1 MPDPPAT
8 KTTVPKNMKTLPARL
23 LTTCSAIAALV
34 LSMNPAGP
42 LSAQEPPPFMAPPV
56 PAGMAPARLGQVIPP
71 PPGSGPAWMVVER
84 RPVGGD
90 TTIGGTVVPTQEIT
104 FTAQM
109 PGNVELIAGAEGD
122 FFKKGSVLAVLD
134 DTEMR
139 AKRAAAIAQ
148 IRNAEAAYRNAEV
161 QYHRERKDP
170 TPQGGNMMSQ
180 MMPMPFFGDNKPT
193 GVQRDATLHQYGTQI
208 EQAQGA
214 LMAAQAQL
222 KEIDAKLQDV
232 RSLAPFDGYI
242 VAKHVNKGDTVQPG
256 QPLLAFA
263 DVGQL
268 QVQVDVPTRLAAPLQ
283 PGFTT
288 RVKLDDTGQT
298 VVMARV
304 AQVFPMADATRHT
317 VRIKLDLQPGSPAK
331 AGMYAEVLV
340 PQPMS
345 DQGAL
350 PVIPVSAV
358 VYRGGLP
365 MVYVL
370 DAQER
375 PRLNLLRLGEQ
386 FGDAVTV
393 LTGLQGGE
401 RILLQAPANP

>member
-1 MPDPPAT
+1 M
-8 KTTVPKNMKTLPARL
+8 KNQSAPLLPRCA
-23 LTTCSAIAALV
+23 AMAAALSLLITPV
-34 LSMNPAGP
+34 VAPVQ
-42 LSAQEPPPFMAPPV
+42 AQESPPPFLMQPGIGAGQP
-56 PAGMAPARLGQVIPP
+56 PAGAQIIPP
-71 PPGSGPAWMVVER
+71 PAGTGPAWVLVER

-109 PGNVELIAGAEGD
+109 PGTVQLIAGTEGD
-122 FFKKGSVLAVLD
+122 FFKRGAVLAVID
-134 DTEMR
+134 DSEMR
-139 AKRAAAIAQ
+139 AKRAAALAQ

-214 LMAAQAQL
+214 LIAAQAQL

-232 RSLAPFDGYI
+232 KSVAPFDGYI
-242 VAKHVNKGDTVQPG
+242 VRKHVNKGDTVQPG

-263 DVGQL
+263 DMGQL
-268 QVQVDVPTRLAAPLQ
+268 QAQVDVPTRLAAPLQ
-283 PGFTT
+283 PGFAT
-288 RVKLDDTGQT
+288 RVKLDDPKGT

-304 AQVFPMADATRHT
+304 SQVFPMADPTRHT
-317 VRIKLDLQPGSPAK
+317 VRVKLDLQPGAPAK
-331 AGMYAEVLV
+331 AGMYAEVLI

-345 DQGAL
+345 DQGSL
-350 PVIPVSAV
+350 PIIPASAV
-358 VYRGGLP
+358 VHRGGLP

-370 DAQER
+370 DAQEK
-375 PRLNLLRLGEQ
+375 PRLHLLRLGEQ
-386 FGDAVTV
+386 FGDTVTV
-393 LTGLQGGE
+393 LTGLRGGE
-401 RILLQAPANP
+401 RILLRPPQEP

>member
-1 MPDPPAT
+1 M
-8 KTTVPKNMKTLPARL
+8 KNHCARLPSPRAELAALPAL
-23 LTTCSAIAALV
+23 LTLV
-34 LSMNPAGP
+34 LVAAG
-42 LSAQEPPPFMAPPV
+42 V
-56 PAGMAPARLGQVIPP
+56 APARAQDSVPLLTPPPAPVVAQPPAGAQIIPP
-71 PPGSGPAWMVVER
+71 PASAGPAWVMVER
-84 RPVGGD
+84 RPVGGN

-109 PGNVELIAGAEGD
+109 PGAVQLIAGAEGD
-122 FFKKGSVLAVLD
+122 YFKQGTVLAVID

-161 QYHRERKDP
+161 QYQRERRDP

-193 GVQRDATLHQYGTQI
+193 GVQREATLHQYGTQI

-214 LMAAQAQL
+214 LMGAQAQL
-222 KEIDAKLQDV
+222 REIDAKLQDV
-232 RSLAPFDGYI
+232 RSIAPFDGYI
-242 VAKHVNKGDTVQPG
+242 VHKHVSKGDTVQPG
-256 QPLLAFA
+256 QPLLSFA
-263 DVGQL
+263 DMGQL
-268 QVQVDVPTRLAAPLQ
+268 QAQVDVPTRLAAQLQ

-288 RVKLDDTGQT
+288 RVKLDDPKQT
-298 VVMARV
+298 IVAARV
-304 AQVFPMADATRHT
+304 AQVFPMADPTRHT
-317 VRIKLDLQPGSPAK
+317 VRVKLDLQPGAPAK

-345 DQGAL
+345 DQGAQ

-370 DAQER
+370 DAQEQ
-375 PRLNLLRLGEQ
+375 PRLHLLRLGEQ
-386 FGDAVTV
+386 FGDTVTV

-401 RILLQAPANP
+401 RILLRPPREPSP

>member
-1 MPDPPAT
+1 MRKHD
-8 KTTVPKNMKTLPARL
+8 VPL
-23 LTTCSAIAALV
+23 LTPWPRRFAALAAVTSV
-34 LSMNPAGP
+34 LGWPIAVALQAQEAGPFMPHPGSGAGQAPAG
-42 LSAQEPPPFMAPPV
+42 AQI
-56 PAGMAPARLGQVIPP
+56 IPP
-71 PPGSGPAWMVVER
+71 PASNGPAWILVER
-84 RPVGGD
+84 RPVGGN

-109 PGNVELIAGAEGD
+109 PGAVQRIAGAEGD
-122 FFKKGSVLAVLD
+122 FFKKGAVLAVID

-139 AKRAAAIAQ
+139 AKRAAALAQ

-161 QYHRERKDP
+161 QYHRERRDP

-193 GVQRDATLHQYGTQI
+193 GVQREATLHQYGTQI

-214 LMAAQAQL
+214 LMSAQAQL

-232 RSLAPFDGYI
+232 RSIAPFDGYI
-242 VAKHVNKGDTVQPG
+242 VRKHVSQGDTVQPG
-256 QPLLAFA
+256 QPLLSFA
-263 DVGQL
+263 DMGQL
-268 QVQVDVPTRLAAPLQ
+268 QAQVDVPTRLAAALQ

-288 RVKLDDTGQT
+288 RVKLDDPKET

-304 AQVFPMADATRHT
+304 AQVFPMADPTRHT
-317 VRIKLDLQPGSPAK
+317 VRVKLDLQPGAPAK

-340 PQPMS
+340 PQPLS
-345 DQGAL
+345 EQGAL

-370 DAQER
+370 DAQEQ
-375 PRLNLLRLGEQ
+375 PRLHLLRLGEQ
-386 FGDAVTV
+386 FGDTITV

-401 RILLQAPANP
+401 RILLRPPQEP

>member
-1 MPDPPAT
+1 MRSQT
-8 KTTVPKNMKTLPARL
+8 ARL
-23 LTTCSAIAALV
+23 LPSFAALAAASSLLISPV
-34 LSMNPAGP
+34 AAPVQ
-42 LSAQEPPPFMAPPV
+42 AQESPPPFLMQPGIGAGQP
-56 PAGMAPARLGQVIPP
+56 PAGAQIIPP
-71 PPGSGPAWMVVER
+71 PAGTGPDWVLVER

-109 PGNVELIAGAEGD
+109 PGAVQLIAGAEGD
-122 FFKKGSVLAVLD
+122 FFKRGAVLAVID
-134 DTEMR
+134 DSEMR
-139 AKRAAAIAQ
+139 AKRAAALAQ

-232 RSLAPFDGYI
+232 KSVAPFDGYI
-242 VAKHVNKGDTVQPG
+242 VRKHVNKGDTVQPG

-263 DVGQL
+263 DMGQL
-268 QVQVDVPTRLAAPLQ
+268 QAQVDVPTRLAAPLQ
-283 PGFTT
+283 PGYTT
-288 RVKLDDTGQT
+288 RVKLDDPKGT

-304 AQVFPMADATRHT
+304 AQVFPMADPTRHT
-317 VRIKLDLQPGSPAK
+317 VRVKLDLQPGAPAK
-331 AGMYAEVLV
+331 AGMYAEVLI
-340 PQPMS
+340 PQPMAE
-345 DQGAL
+345 QGSL
-350 PVIPVSAV
+350 PVIPASAV
-358 VYRGGLP
+358 VHRGGLP

-370 DAQER
+370 DAQEK
-375 PRLNLLRLGEQ
+375 PRLLLLRLGEQ
-386 FGDAVTV
+386 FGDTVTV

-401 RILLQAPANP
+401 RILLRPPQEP

>member
-1 MPDPPAT
+1 MRSQIP
-8 KTTVPKNMKTLPARL
+8 RL
-23 LTTCSAIAALV
+23 LPSFAALAAASSLLISPV
-34 LSMNPAGP
+34 AAPVH
-42 LSAQEPPPFMAPPV
+42 AQESPPPFLMQPGIGAGQP
-56 PAGMAPARLGQVIPP
+56 PAGAQIIPP
-71 PPGSGPAWMVVER
+71 PAGTGPAWVLVER

-109 PGNVELIAGAEGD
+109 PGAVQLIAGTEGD
-122 FFKKGSVLAVLD
+122 FFKRGAVLAVID

-139 AKRAAAIAQ
+139 AKRAAALAQ

-214 LMAAQAQL
+214 LIAAQAQL

-232 RSLAPFDGYI
+232 RSVAPFDGYI
-242 VAKHVNKGDTVQPG
+242 VRKHVNKGDTVQPG

-263 DVGQL
+263 DMGQL
-268 QVQVDVPTRLAAPLQ
+268 QAQVDVPTRLSAPLQ

-288 RVKLDDTGQT
+288 RVKLDDPMET

-304 AQVFPMADATRHT
+304 AQVFPMADPTRHT
-317 VRIKLDLQPGSPAK
+317 VRVKLDLQPGAPAK
-331 AGMYAEVLV
+331 AGMYAEVLI
-340 PQPMS
+340 PQPLS
-345 DQGAL
+345 DQGSL
-350 PVIPVSAV
+350 PVIPASAV
-358 VYRGGLP
+358 IHRGGLP

-370 DAQER
+370 DAQEK

-386 FGDAVTV
+386 FGDTVTV

-401 RILLQAPANP
+401 RILLRPPQEP

>member
-1 MPDPPAT
+1 M
-8 KTTVPKNMKTLPARL
+8 KNR
-23 LTTCSAIAALV
+23 SV
-34 LSMNPAGP
+34 RP
-42 LSAQEPPPFMAPPV
+42 LSHLAAAATVATVLIASLWGWAFAPVSAEESAPFLTRPAAGAQPPGGA
-56 PAGMAPARLGQVIPP
+56 QIIPP
-71 PPGSGPAWMVVER
+71 PAGSGPAWILVER
-84 RPVGGD
+84 RPVGGN

-109 PGNVELIAGAEGD
+109 PGAVQLIAGAEGD
-122 FFKKGSVLAVLD
+122 FFKKGAVLAIID

-139 AKRAAAIAQ
+139 AKRAAALAQ

-161 QYHRERKDP
+161 QYYRERKDP

-193 GVQRDATLHQYGTQI
+193 GVQREATLHQYGTQI

-214 LMAAQAQL
+214 LVAAQAQL

-232 RSLAPFDGYI
+232 RSIAPFDGYI
-242 VAKHVNKGDTVQPG
+242 VRKHVNKGDTVQPG
-256 QPLLAFA
+256 QPLLSFA
-263 DVGQL
+263 DMGQL
-268 QVQVDVPTRLAAPLQ
+268 QAQVDVPTRLAAPLQ

-288 RVKLDDTGQT
+288 QVKLDDPKQS

-304 AQVFPMADATRHT
+304 TQVYPMADPTRHT
-317 VRIKLDLQPGSPAK
+317 VRVKLDLHPGAPAK
-331 AGMYAEVLV
+331 AGMYVEVLV
-340 PQPMS
+340 PQPIS
-345 DQGAL
+345 EQGSL

-370 DAQER
+370 DAQEQ

-386 FGDAVTV
+386 FGDTVTV

-401 RILLQAPANP
+401 RILLRPPREP